1 MCELLRSLLAPSASA
16 NNRAGTLLSPR
27 VKSLAG
33 ACGRRKCSSHRA
45 AKIRAAA
52 RRFAPLRSRMC
63 SAKNHLLTTKSIYNP
78 RQFTAI
84 YIDISNDAQLVI
96 YRTMRSHDCVTV
108 YSVYLYIL
116 TNISH
121 SGIYAILS
129 YMRCI
134 FGCIAQI
141 IDKIQSINTNIGI
154 NLINIVY

>member
-1 MCELLRSLLAPSASA
+1 MCELLRSQLALSASA

-52 RRFAPLRSRMC
+52 RRSAPLRSRMC
-63 SAKNHLLTTKSIYNP
+63 SAKIYPKTPKSIYNS
-78 RQFTAI
+78 RLFTTF
-84 YIDISNDAQLVI
+84 YIDMSNSTQLVI
-96 YRTMRSHDCVTV
+96 YRTMRSNDCITV
-108 YSVYLYIL
+108 YNVYLYIL

-141 IDKIQSINTNIGI
+141 IDGIQSINTNIGI